1 MEFLLGVGIFLTIFF
16 WIRWYHPF
24 ISRRSFLLR
33 SRSRVALALVP
44 VLCVFGLFL
53 VLLGWS
59 ADSVKLNFQWTVTYL
74 LLGAGWLGVTQIIFG
89 FLGVSARDDLLER
102 RNSAAA
108 WTVSGQLI
116 AATSCFAGA
125 NIGDGPGPEVVI
137 FCALLST
144 GALFLLWFLV
154 DRAASISDTVTID
167 RHLGTGI
174 RACGWLT
181 ASGIILGDAV
191 TGDWKS
197 ASATLRD
204 FATCAWPAAIFA
216 VVVTFLER
224 KMRSRAGD
232 DAWNRA
238 GASVVLACV
247 YVLCAACYAWKRG
260 IH

>member
-1 MEFLLGVGIFLTIFF
+1 MEVLLGLGIFLTIFF

-24 ISRRSFLLR
+24 ISRRSFPLR
-33 SRSRVALALVP
+33 SRGRIALALVP
-44 VLCVFGLFL
+44 VFCVCGLLL
-53 VLLGWS
+53 VLLEWS
-59 ADSVKLNFQWTVTYL
+59 AKSVDSDLLWTLTYL
-74 LLGAGWLGVTQIIFG
+74 LLGAGWLGVTQAIFG
-89 FLGVSARDDLLER
+89 FLGVSARDDVLER

-108 WTVSGQLI
+108 WTVSGQMI

-144 GALFLLWFLV
+144 GALFVLWFLV
-154 DRAASISDTVTID
+154 DRAASISETVTID

-174 RACGWLT
+174 RVCGWLT
-181 ASGIILGDAV
+181 ATGIVLGDAV

-197 ASATLRD
+197 ASATLCD
-204 FATCAWPAAIFA
+204 FATCSWPAAIFA
-216 VVVTFLER
+216 VLVTLLER
-224 KMRSRAGD
+224 RMRSHGAD

-247 YVLCAACYAWKRG
+247 YVFCAVCYAWKRG